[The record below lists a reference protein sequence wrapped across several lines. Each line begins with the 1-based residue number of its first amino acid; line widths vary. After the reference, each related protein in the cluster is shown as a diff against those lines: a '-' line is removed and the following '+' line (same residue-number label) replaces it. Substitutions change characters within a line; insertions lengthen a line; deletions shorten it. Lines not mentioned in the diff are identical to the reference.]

1 VCALVLTLGCSVGVV
16 VAAQQGTL
24 PLRRAPEV
32 VYIPTP
38 GEVVTTMLRMAHV
51 GPGDI
56 VYDLGSG
63 DGRIVIAAVKDFG
76 AARGVGV
83 ELDAARIQEATE
95 NARAAG
101 VTDRVEFRRQD
112 LFDTDLRP
120 ATVVALYLSPAM
132 NQRLRPKLLAELKPL
147 SRIVSHV
154 FDMGDW
160 APTDRRIINNRPVFL
175 WTLPAPAP
183 APIKSPGAAE
193 SEGTARP

>member
-1 VCALVLTLGCSVGVV
+1 VPNLRRYALALTLVCHAG
-16 VAAQQGTL
+16 ALLLTAQQGTVE
-24 PLRRAPEV
+24 PRRTPEV

-51 GPGDI
+51 GPGDV

-83 ELDAARIQEATE
+83 ELDPARVQEANQ
-95 NARAAG
+95 NARVAG
-101 VTDRVEFRRQD
+101 VKDRVEFRRQD

-120 ATVVALYLSPAM
+120 ATVVALYLSPAV
-132 NQRLRPKLLAELKPL
+132 NLKLRPKLLAELKPL
-147 SRIVSHV
+147 ARVVSHV

-160 APTDRRIINNRPVFL
+160 APTDTRTVNNRPVFV
-175 WTLPAPAP
+175 WT
-183 APIKSPGAAE
+183 IPGPE
-193 SEGTARP
+193 PSR